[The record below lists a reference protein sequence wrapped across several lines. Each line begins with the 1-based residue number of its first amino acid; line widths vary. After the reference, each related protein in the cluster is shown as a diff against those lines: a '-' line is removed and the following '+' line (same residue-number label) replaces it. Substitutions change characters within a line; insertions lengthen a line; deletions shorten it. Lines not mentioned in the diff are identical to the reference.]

1 MLFDTSAATGGVDPV
16 PRPLPRLPRPRP
28 APVAGAGTMEVEAW
42 RVLCHSV
49 TLSTRSSS
57 RMKMAAVAIFK
68 IDTVTVTRTSVVET
82 FCTNNMGG
90 PRALDPEDFSKRS
103 SGSSLVKESLIT

>member
-1 MLFDTSAATGGVDPV
+1 
-16 PRPLPRLPRPRP
+16 
-28 APVAGAGTMEVEAW
+28 
-42 RVLCHSV
+42 
-49 TLSTRSSS
+49 
-57 RMKMAAVAIFK
+57 MAAVAIFK